1 MGLSL
6 SNCGHVFANSVRSCG
21 QLAPFKHPSGQG
33 APRVACFGQAW
44 DNLLHRGVFGLDICA
59 ISQKRGRQVF
69 AWIRG
74 EARIQAKPATQN
86 LVGAPSRLA
95 WVYSPGLDL
104 SAGGLFGVQQS
115 KAGGWGVCIVLTPFA
130 VLPLRFY
137 SVYL

>member
-44 DNLLHRGVFGLDICA
+44 DNLLHRGVFGFDICA
-59 ISQKRGRQVF
+59 VSQKRGRQVF
-69 AWIRG
+69 AWIR
-74 EARIQAKPATQN
+74 AKP
-86 LVGAPSRLA
+86 PSRLA

-115 KAGGWGVCIVLTPFA
+115 KAGGWGVVL
-130 VLPLRFY
+130 Y
-137 SVYL
+137 